1 MKCSSLRYLWSTRE
15 SLTANLLFLLGEQGI
30 CLTKSVFNNGIC
42 WGIEEGGSKVN
53 IHSCAV
59 HITAHVGNHKTFP
72 FPGLFA
78 RLSPFRTT
86 TCLQMA
92 WNSSGEYAARR
103 RLSQKTLPYLLVCRP
118 QPLRSEAPKT
128 KVMFTLYWIA
138 FSCQHEKLF
147 GIAWTAS
154 AQNWNKLVVRSLFPS
169 RPVTSPVKLVGKIR
183 PGYRARFRA
192 SSCNSDSANWPG
204 YEAESQHG
212 TNRTSCRSG
221 LTRGF
226 GELNPSPHSR
236 KFTSVLADSAPFP
249 SLFTSATVR
258 IYLWHTTSKCSTERT
273 RNMKLWFTFEIGS
286 SASLRYG
293 MIFVPAQKQS
303 GIVLTRPLMR
313 TYYKKFL

>member
-1 MKCSSLRYLWSTRE
+1 MKCSSLRYLWSTME
-15 SLTANLLFLLGEQGI
+15 SLTANLLVLLGEQGI

-59 HITAHVGNHKTFP
+59 HITAHMGNHKIFP

-138 FSCQHEKLF
+138 FL
-147 GIAWTAS
+147 
-154 AQNWNKLVVRSLFPS
+154 
-169 RPVTSPVKLVGKIR
+169 
-183 PGYRARFRA
+183 
-192 SSCNSDSANWPG
+192 ANTKR
-204 YEAESQHG
+204 Y
-212 TNRTSCRSG
+212 
-221 LTRGF
+221 
-226 GELNPSPHSR
+226 
-236 KFTSVLADSAPFP
+236 SV
-249 SLFTSATVR
+249 
-258 IYLWHTTSKCSTERT
+258 
-273 RNMKLWFTFEIGS
+273 
-286 SASLRYG
+286 
-293 MIFVPAQKQS
+293 
-303 GIVLTRPLMR
+303 
-313 TYYKKFL
+313 